1 MAKNNNWTRE
11 ETIIAFNVYCKV
23 PFKSSSKTNPT
34 IIKYANI
41 IGRSPSALNMKV
53 GNFGRLDPELRKQG
67 IVGLGNGSKLDEII
81 WNEFNGN
88 WDKLAFESEK
98 LIAEFQNKSIEQIET
113 LNIED
118 FPKGEERET
127 IIKARVN
134 QSFFRSTILSSY
146 NLKCCITGLSITDF
160 LVASH
165 IKPWSKDL
173 ENRTNPHNGLCL
185 NSIHDKAFDRGFI
198 TVTPDFKILVSNFF
212 DDYSNDLAV
221 TDFFKKYQNQ
231 FINLPDRFLPSKEFL
246 DWHYSNIFI
255 KQRKFEEIHS
265 LGGSLNFINTESSIF
280 GNNLILIDSALPK
293 IISETLK
300 KFFTSSLSKSVE
312 LINSVTKSNP
322 LNFDL
327 ENNHPFY
334 IYKFKR
340 FITDI
345 ALGMTP
351 SKVWTG
357 QLDATGGYLVVK
369 EDGEVLC
376 YHIYNRNEFEDYLY
390 SNTKFETASSSR
402 HDFGS
407 IYKENEKLYFK
418 LNLQIRFI

>member
-185 NSIHDKAFDRGFI
+185 NSIHDKAFDKGFI

-255 KQRKFEEIHS
+255 K
-265 LGGSLNFINTESSIF
+265 
-280 GNNLILIDSALPK
+280 
-293 IISETLK
+293 
-300 KFFTSSLSKSVE
+300 
-312 LINSVTKSNP
+312 
-322 LNFDL
+322 
-327 ENNHPFY
+327 
-334 IYKFKR
+334 
-340 FITDI
+340 
-345 ALGMTP
+345 
-351 SKVWTG
+351 
-357 QLDATGGYLVVK
+357 
-369 EDGEVLC
+369 
-376 YHIYNRNEFEDYLY
+376 
-390 SNTKFETASSSR
+390 
-402 HDFGS
+402 
-407 IYKENEKLYFK
+407 
-418 LNLQIRFI
+418 